1 MLPDNR
7 RTSNRYTSNTRRR
20 RKITK
25 KKEKRT
31 PRFLTMSKLLGLFIM
46 VAIVVV
52 IRYAMYEMHYQNN
65 LDSLPQLI
73 ISIFGLGSVYIGF
86 YLTMAKFEHVEYEKT
101 KREKEILKL
110 KKQLQLYNDKEQ
122 IEEDLID
129 CNEELNDLENL
140 ANDLANREIGE

>member
-7 RTSNRYTSNTRRR
+7 RTSNRYTSNTRRI

-31 PRFLTMSKLLGLFIM
+31 PKFLTMSKLLGLFIM

-122 IEEDLID
+122 IEENLID

>member
-20 RKITK
+20 KITK

-31 PRFLTMSKLLGLFIM
+31 PKFLTMSKLLGLFIM

-122 IEEDLID
+122 IEENLID

>member
-1 MLPDNR
+1 MLPDNS

-31 PRFLTMSKLLGLFIM
+31 PKFLTMSKLLGLFIM

-65 LDSLPQLI
+65 LDFLPQLI

>member
-31 PRFLTMSKLLGLFIM
+31 PKFLTMSKLLGLFIM
-46 VAIVVV
+46 IAIVVV

>member
-31 PRFLTMSKLLGLFIM
+31 PKFLTMSKLLGLFIM

>member
-31 PRFLTMSKLLGLFIM
+31 PKFLTMSKLLGLFIM

-129 CNEELNDLENL
+129 RNEELNDLENL

>member
-7 RTSNRYTSNTRRR
+7 RTSNRYTSNTCRK

-31 PRFLTMSKLLGLFIM
+31 PKFLTMSKLLGLFIM

>member
-31 PRFLTMSKLLGLFIM
+31 PKFLTMSKLLGLFIM

-129 CNEELNDLENL
+129 CNEELNNLENL
-140 ANDLANREIGE
+140 ANDLANQEIGE

>member
-1 MLPDNR
+1 MLPDNK
-7 RTSNRYTSNTRRR
+7 RTSNRYTSNTHRR

-31 PRFLTMSKLLGLFIM
+31 PKFLTMSKLLGLFIM

-122 IEEDLID
+122 IEENLID

>member
-20 RKITK
+20 KITK

-31 PRFLTMSKLLGLFIM
+31 PKFLTMSKLLGLFIM

-122 IEEDLID
+122 IEENLID
-129 CNEELNDLENL
+129 CNEELNNLENL

>member
-25 KKEKRT
+25 KKERRT
-31 PRFLTMSKLLGLFIM
+31 PKFLTMSKLLGLFIM

>member
-7 RTSNRYTSNTRRR
+7 RTSNRYISNTRR

-31 PRFLTMSKLLGLFIM
+31 PKFLTMSKLLGLFIM

-129 CNEELNDLENL
+129 CNEELNNLENL

>member
-31 PRFLTMSKLLGLFIM
+31 PKFLTMSKLLGLFIM

-101 KREKEILKL
+101 KREKGK
-110 KKQLQLYNDKEQ
+110 
-122 IEEDLID
+122 
-129 CNEELNDLENL
+129 
-140 ANDLANREIGE
+140 

>member
-7 RTSNRYTSNTRRR
+7 RISNRYTSNTRRR

-31 PRFLTMSKLLGLFIM
+31 PKFLTMSKLLGLFIM

-122 IEEDLID
+122 IEENLID

>member
-31 PRFLTMSKLLGLFIM
+31 PKFLTMSKLLGLFIM

-140 ANDLANREIGE
+140 AKDLTNREIGE

>member
-7 RTSNRYTSNTRRR
+7 RASNRYTSNTCRR

-31 PRFLTMSKLLGLFIM
+31 PKFLTMSKLLGLFIM

-129 CNEELNDLENL
+129 CNEELNNLENL

>member
-31 PRFLTMSKLLGLFIM
+31 PKFLTMSKLLGLFIM

-122 IEEDLID
+122 IEENLID

>member
-1 MLPDNR
+1 
-7 RTSNRYTSNTRRR
+7 
-20 RKITK
+20 
-25 KKEKRT
+25 
-31 PRFLTMSKLLGLFIM
+31 M

>member
-7 RTSNRYTSNTRRR
+7 RTSNRYISNTRRR

-31 PRFLTMSKLLGLFIM
+31 PKFLTMSKLLGLFIM

>member
-1 MLPDNR
+1 MLPDNS

-31 PRFLTMSKLLGLFIM
+31 PKFLTMSKLLGLFIM

>member
-31 PRFLTMSKLLGLFIM
+31 PKFLTMSKLLGLFIM

-122 IEEDLID
+122 IEENLID
-129 CNEELNDLENL
+129 CNEELNNLENL

>member
-7 RTSNRYTSNTRRR
+7 RTSNRYVSNTRKR

-31 PRFLTMSKLLGLFIM
+31 PKFLTMSKLLGLFIM

>member
-25 KKEKRT
+25 KKDKKT
-31 PRFLTMSKLLGLFIM
+31 PKFLTMSKLLGLFIM

-122 IEEDLID
+122 IEDNLID
-129 CNEELNDLENL
+129 CNEELNNLENL

>member
-7 RTSNRYTSNTRRR
+7 RTSNRYTSNTRKR

-31 PRFLTMSKLLGLFIM
+31 PKFLTMSKLLGLFIM

>member
-25 KKEKRT
+25 KKEKQT
-31 PRFLTMSKLLGLFIM
+31 PKFLTMSKLLGLFIM